1 MSARGWILAAL
12 ALTALPTGC
21 ATTHDARRPTTAA
34 AAHKVDV
41 QGVLVLFDGRAVAD
55 ATVVLRCDEFR
66 GEATTDREGRFT
78 FTAAPA
84 GRCQAKVVGT
94 NFSRRL
100 RLRSNLLRS
109 GATPLRL
116 VLPALRRVTVRLSWK
131 SGDPASKRVRD
142 LTFDEALPGGDFKSR
157 SLTFFFH
164 RGDEQPARVG
174 IDLATGRGAALATDV
189 SVEVLSLKRY
199 ASLPIALRPPPRRS
213 EVRALPL
220 RRGNAITT
228 LGKVLGARSVLWV
241 GRCARVTDGLKQDL
255 SALAGF
261 RSLGLRA
268 FALTTDA
275 CKEAMPRPAR
285 KSGELAVLEG
295 GPALRWALKAKDGD
309 LFVVDESGKRL
320 WRRVAGGEG
329 TADSAVQGAV
339 SFLRKSWPLF
349 AATQKVSVR
358 RSTSVSSAEAQRNL
372 TLAAKA
378 VARGDIRAAHA
389 MLDRVLALSP
399 DNAEARKQRTLLKAQ
414 LGDITGAMSEV
425 GYWRETYGD
434 EAADELLDL
443 VQKKTSAKLTR

>member
-1 MSARGWILAAL
+1 MSARGWILAVA

-21 ATTHDARRPTTAA
+21 ATTHDAKRPAA
-34 AAHKVDV
+34 SVVAHKVEV
-41 QGVLVLFDGRAVAD
+41 RGVLVLSDGRAVSD
-55 ATVVLRCDEFR
+55 ATVALRCDGFR
-66 GEATTDREGRFT
+66 ARAKTDREGRFA
-78 FTAAPA
+78 FASVPA
-84 GRCQAKVVGT
+84 GRCQADVEGT
-94 NFSRRL
+94 MLSRDL
-100 RLRSNLLRS
+100 RMKANLLR
-109 GATPLRL
+109 GAVPLRL
-116 VLPALRRVTVRLSWK
+116 VVPALRRVTVRLSW
-131 SGDPASKRVRD
+131 SAGDAGRLHRD
-142 LTFDEALPGGDFKSR
+142 LTFDEALPGPERFTASELSFKYAWGAEPDS
-157 SLTFFFH
+157 
-164 RGDEQPARVG
+164 PVKV
-174 IDLATGRGAALATDV
+174 DLATGKALRLPKGATL
-189 SVEVLSLKRY
+189 EVLSLKRY
-199 ASLPIALRPPPRRS
+199 PSLPIALRSPPRRS

-220 RRGNAITT
+220 RRGNTITT

-241 GRCARVTDGLKQDL
+241 GRCARVTDGLRQDL
-255 SALAGF
+255 NALASY

-268 FALTTDA
+268 LVLATDA
-275 CKEAMPRPAR
+275 CKVPLSLRGR
-285 KSGELAVLEG
+285 KLDQRNVLEG
-295 GPALRWALKAKDGD
+295 GAALRWALKAKDGD
-309 LFVVDESGKRL
+309 LLVVDDSGKRL
-320 WRRVAGGEG
+320 YRAPTGEG
-329 TADSAVQGAV
+329 VSDSAVQGAV